1 MLDSRELPH
10 QWHQKGWQP
19 LPSQT
24 ICNDCA
30 FSSKVDRGM
39 ECIHPDEL
47 EVNCSTVV
55 FCNSFQ
61 PAQEI
66 DSPCVTFGNDDGDEQ
81 LSSLISPHKA

>member
-1 MLDSRELPH
+1 MSDAMESAH
-10 QWHQKGWQP
+10 QCNPKGWQP

-39 ECIHPDEL
+39 ECSHPDEL

-61 PAQEI
+61 PVQEI

-81 LSSLISPHKA
+81 PSSLISSQ